1 MPDSGERKVHR
12 VRRAPFV
19 VIGVFLLLW
28 FVGITLEE
36 PGRVME
42 QAIQTCLS
50 CIGIG

>member
-1 MPDSGERKVHR
+1 MPDSAERKVHR

-28 FVGITLEE
+28 FVGITLDE

>member
-1 MPDSGERKVHR
+1 MAEGERKIHR
-12 VRRAPFV
+12 VRKGPFL
-19 VIGVFLLLW
+19 VIAVFLVLW
-28 FVGITLEE
+28 FVGIALDE